1 MGEEMETEKFG
12 IKALDDTLGK
22 VVAPTGSI
30 ISLYG
35 ENGTLKTLFALDML
49 HKRARLGH
57 PAVMLCISK
66 PPSEIRKYI
75 DYCIGIVDF
84 GFKLVEDENLI
95 LVDCYSWRLRDIYA
109 PMEKYY
115 YNTRG
120 LNVESFRGILSK
132 IDDAVGIR
140 RATFFVDSFTNL
152 LFEEDAK
159 SLMGFYDMLKN
170 STYQY
175 NLVSLIILNKGID
188 DRAEK
193 TINSLSDI
201 LIKFKRKY
209 HESIPKVYFK
219 ACYYRTIPLE
229 DRWNE
234 YVIGGNYDG

>member
-1 MGEEMETEKFG
+1 METEKFG
-12 IKALDDTLGK
+12 IKALDETLGK
-22 VVAPTGSI
+22 VVAPSGSI

-35 ENGTLKTLFALDML
+35 ENGTLKTLFALDMYI
-49 HKRARLGH
+49 KGH
-57 PAVMLCISK
+57 AWDILQLYFVYQNLQAKSGNIL
-66 PPSEIRKYI
+66 I
-75 DYCIGIVDF
+75 IVLVLLIF

-132 IDDAVGIR
+132 VDDAVGIR

-175 NLVSLIILNKGID
+175 NLVSSIILNKGID

-234 YVIGGNYDG
+234 YVIGGKL